1 MGKFT
6 VDRGTTFTI
15 DVAYKDNGLPAS
27 LVGATVRFTVKSTE
41 YDSSTDDSTAVI
53 TKDVTSHVDAAGGIS
68 AVIIDP
74 VDTATLDPGK
84 YHYDIKVAE
93 AGGAVYKIDEG
104 TLKLDGSPTNRLT

>member
-15 DVAYKDNGLPAS
+15 DVEYKDNGVAAS

-41 YDSSTDDSTAVI
+41 YDSSADDSTALI
-53 TKDVTSHVDAAGGIS
+53 TKNVTSHTDAAAGLSMIT
-68 AVIIDP
+68 IDP
-74 VDTATLDPGK
+74 TDTATLTPGK

-93 AGGAVYKIDEG
+93 ASGAVYKIDEG
-104 TLKLDGSPTNRLT
+104 TLKLDGSPTNRLA

>member
-15 DVAYKDNGLPAS
+15 DVAYRDNGSPAS

-41 YDSSTDDSTAVI
+41 YDSSVDDSTAVI
-53 TKDVTSHVDAAGGIS
+53 TKDITSHTNAPEGLS

-74 VDTATLDPGK
+74 ADTATLEPGK

-93 AGGAVYKIDEG
+93 SGGAVYKIDEG